1 MKLTRVARFELAA
14 KFIGNGK
21 GWFLYHQFRPLWTS
35 LDPNRSGKRYWF
47 LNS

>member
-21 GWFLYHQFRPLWTS
+21 CWFSDHQFGPLRTS
-35 LDPNRSGKRYWF
+35 LDPGRSGKRYLF
-47 LNS
+47 FNS